1 MKKLLKNELFFA
13 EAERL
18 LADGQSVTLLVRGNS
33 MRPLLRDGIDRVT
46 IRRHRPDEIEKGAV
60 MFFRYKGAYVM
71 HRIKTVTGDEVVFA
85 GDGNYR
91 TVEHAR
97 RGDIIAKVVVITRTD
112 GRKIECSGR
121 RWRIMS
127 AAWLTLPPIARR
139 GILGI
144 SRRINKR

>member
-18 LADGQSVTLLVRGNS
+18 LDDGQSVTLLVRGNS
-33 MRPLLRDGIDRVT
+33 MRPLLRDGLDRVT
-46 IRRHRPDEIEKGAV
+46 MRRHRPDEIEKGAL
-60 MFFRYKGAYVM
+60 MFFRHRGAYVM
-71 HRIKTVTGDEVVFA
+71 HRIKAVADDEVVFA

-91 TVEHAR
+91 TEEHAR
-97 RGDIIAKVVVITRTD
+97 RGDIIAKVVGITRPD
-112 GRKIECSGR
+112 GREIDCSGR

-127 AAWLTLPPIARR
+127 AAWLALPPLARR
-139 GILGI
+139 CILGI